1 MYLKMDITFLKSC
14 GASTIYKKDHA
25 KKTVKNLIA
34 VCVNGMFWKKIK
46 RKLENKIL

>member
-1 MYLKMDITFLKSC
+1 MYLKKDKIYLKSY

-34 VCVNGMFWKKIK
+34 VCVNGMF
-46 RKLENKIL
+46 